1 MKERK
6 KLDRLLTLEKDLLKN
21 YENKTD
27 RIIISEKSFD
37 EQGFT
42 YEGFNRLK
50 DEINYI
56 ELDSDFRMIVPEAK
70 KELFNKSLK
79 DYISKDLFFIN
90 KKHKEIN
97 GIVTLLLILGVIIM
111 ISYYLF
117 FKELFL
123 SQLFIIFSWVFIWTA
138 TEKLFFE
145 KPALNRESLKLL
157 LLLDSLEK

>member
-1 MKERK
+1 
-6 KLDRLLTLEKDLLKN
+6 
-21 YENKTD
+21 
-27 RIIISEKSFD
+27 
-37 EQGFT
+37 
-42 YEGFNRLK
+42 
-50 DEINYI
+50 
-56 ELDSDFRMIVPEAK
+56 
-70 KELFNKSLK
+70 
-79 DYISKDLFFIN
+79 
-90 KKHKEIN
+90 
-97 GIVTLLLILGVIIM
+97 M